1 MAEMLTSTTPSTIC
15 DEDIDAKFAE
25 IIAAEWPKLEGRQTP
40 NSLAYTPGD
49 VELGRK
55 AVELARR
62 SASRIRAMPWQ
73 SWSLERIMSK
83 DPDGTWTHPECCLIV
98 PRQNGKSLILS
109 LRVLYG
115 LFKLGE
121 KIVFSAQQWETAKS
135 LWKRTWN
142 IVKTTPWML
151 KRVES
156 KTCSQG
162 RGTIVLASGAEVVF
176 TTRSANAGRGLDK
189 VDLEIYDEAYDLTEA
204 DMAALSPTKMNS
216 DDPQTIYTS
225 SAVNQDQHSNG
236 AVLSAVR
243 DRGLDGEEGLF
254 FAEWMAPEDQDR
266 SEPDTW
272 RWANPSFGVIQTV
285 KKLAAELRK
294 FSTDAGK
301 KSFDVEY
308 LGRGD
313 WPTAVTDE
321 APPVVNLAEWSARYS
336 GEPSLT
342 GMTCL
347 AVDMSTERE
356 VRDRTC
362 SIVVAAKTTQGA
374 HLQIG
379 YHGSADTTAVVK
391 FLAAAVEAGDPVA
404 VVIDPKSTAQ
414 VLIQPLQKA
423 GVEPELMRA
432 QDVMTSTAGFLA
444 AVDEKRITHD
454 DDPRMLEALSAAK
467 LREIGDAGGVA
478 WARKTS
484 GTICQLVA
492 ASNALWGLS
501 QFEPKAVPPPP
512 AVGFEPTPAG
522 RSVMGDLMEVSW

>member
-1 MAEMLTSTTPSTIC
+1 
-15 DEDIDAKFAE
+15 
-25 IIAAEWPKLEGRQTP
+25 
-40 NSLAYTPGD
+40 
-49 VELGRK
+49 
-55 AVELARR
+55 
-62 SASRIRAMPWQ
+62 
-73 SWSLERIMSK
+73 MSK

-336 GEPSLT
+336 GEPSFT

-356 VRDRTC
+356 VRDRAC
-362 SIVVAAKTTQGA
+362 SIVVAAQTAQGA

-379 YHGSADTTAVVK
+379 YHGTRTRRRS
-391 FLAAAVEAGDPVA
+391 
-404 VVIDPKSTAQ
+404 STS
-414 VLIQPLQKA
+414 LPLRWR
-423 GVEPELMRA
+423 RA
-432 QDVMTSTAGFLA
+432 TRSPWSSI
-444 AVDEKRITHD
+444 RS
-454 DDPRMLEALSAAK
+454 RR
-467 LREIGDAGGVA
+467 LR
-478 WARKTS
+478 
-484 GTICQLVA
+484 
-492 ASNALWGLS
+492 
-501 QFEPKAVPPPP
+501 F
-512 AVGFEPTPAG
+512 
-522 RSVMGDLMEVSW
+522 

>member
-162 RGTIVLASGAEVVF
+162 RGTIGPAAGA
-176 TTRSANAGRGLDK
+176 
-189 VDLEIYDEAYDLTEA
+189 
-204 DMAALSPTKMNS
+204 
-216 DDPQTIYTS
+216 
-225 SAVNQDQHSNG
+225 
-236 AVLSAVR
+236 
-243 DRGLDGEEGLF
+243 
-254 FAEWMAPEDQDR
+254 
-266 SEPDTW
+266 
-272 RWANPSFGVIQTV
+272 
-285 KKLAAELRK
+285 
-294 FSTDAGK
+294 
-301 KSFDVEY
+301 
-308 LGRGD
+308 
-313 WPTAVTDE
+313 
-321 APPVVNLAEWSARYS
+321 
-336 GEPSLT
+336 
-342 GMTCL
+342 
-347 AVDMSTERE
+347 
-356 VRDRTC
+356 
-362 SIVVAAKTTQGA
+362 
-374 HLQIG
+374 
-379 YHGSADTTAVVK
+379 
-391 FLAAAVEAGDPVA
+391 
-404 VVIDPKSTAQ
+404 
-414 VLIQPLQKA
+414 
-423 GVEPELMRA
+423 
-432 QDVMTSTAGFLA
+432 
-444 AVDEKRITHD
+444 
-454 DDPRMLEALSAAK
+454 
-467 LREIGDAGGVA
+467 
-478 WARKTS
+478 
-484 GTICQLVA
+484 
-492 ASNALWGLS
+492 
-501 QFEPKAVPPPP
+501 
-512 AVGFEPTPAG
+512 
-522 RSVMGDLMEVSW
+522 